1 MYYKARQKQELSPAE
16 MKRARDGFRG
26 KLFRLRYSPQFIEN
40 NCDELLAIAHSEY
53 ARANDEGVEIRDPV
67 AWTIHCAWRRTQNL
81 LQAENHRPRNVSTEA
96 VEPIVDVDALAPDE
110 LVEIEDRARKV
121 REAVAKLSMEQKK
134 VIALTFFEDFSVRE
148 AAKRLNWKPAR
159 VQHHRDMALRE
170 LRRFLPVTDSDEL
183 WVDVGLAAWL
193 AVAGGGLLHFPGGFE
208 AVLDKAADGGSSLW
222 AKAHDLARR
231 FTLGGGNDAASAVAS
246 SGVARTAGACATG
259 AAIVCIAGASTGIV
273 GPGLPGLADHGGDG
287 TTPHKATR
295 PADLQ
300 PKRTAPPPVAETASV
315 AVAET
320 NASESASAPPAS
332 ARRESPKKTDGES
345 RSSSRTTAAE
355 RQKTEE
361 GQVEAETSAFSKAA
375 SESVPAPAPES
386 AAVSEVG
393 SAEAPTVVHTTSEAP
408 KASASES
415 KSAASEFSFEK

>member
-40 NCDELLAIAHSEY
+40 NCDELLGIAHSEY
-53 ARANDEGVEIRDPV
+53 ARAIDQGVEIRDPV

-81 LQAENHRPRNVSTEA
+81 LQAENHQPRNVSTEA
-96 VEPIVDVDALAPDE
+96 VEPIVADEPAPEE

-121 REAVAKLSMEQKK
+121 REAVAKLSVDQKK

-148 AAKRLNWKPAR
+148 AAKHLQWKPAR

-170 LRRFLPVTDSDEL
+170 LRRFLPVADSDEL
-183 WVDVGLAAWL
+183 VVDVGLAAWL

-208 AVLDKAADGGSSLW
+208 VVLDKAADGGSSLW

-231 FTLGGGNDAASAVAS
+231 FTIGGGNDAASAVAS

-273 GPGLPGLADHGGDG
+273 GPGIPGLADRGGNE
-287 TTPHKATR
+287 TTHHKATR
-295 PADLQ
+295 PAARQ
-300 PKRTAPPPVAETASV
+300 PKRTPPPVAAATSV
-315 AVAET
+315 APAET
-320 NASESASAPPAS
+320 NASESMSAPPSS
-332 ARRESPKKTDGES
+332 ANRESPKVAGGES
-345 RSSSRTTAAE
+345 RSSNQPTAAQ
-355 RQKTEE
+355 RQKRAEE
-361 GQVEAETSAFSKAA
+361 EQVEAETSAFSKAA
-375 SESVPAPAPES
+375 SESAPAPES

-415 KSAASEFSFEK
+415 KSAASEFGFEK

>member
-53 ARANDEGVEIRDPV
+53 ARAIDEGVEIRDPV

-96 VEPIVDVDALAPDE
+96 VEPIVADELAPEE

-121 REAVAKLSMEQKK
+121 REAVAKLSMDQKK

-170 LRRFLPVTDSDEL
+170 LRRFFPVTDSDEL

-208 AVLDKAADGGSSLW
+208 AVLDKAADGGASLW

-231 FTLGGGNDAASAVAS
+231 FTIGGGNDAASAVAS

-273 GPGLPGLADHGGDG
+273 GPGLPGLADGGG
-287 TTPHKATR
+287 NGAIHRKATR
-295 PADLQ
+295 PAARQ
-300 PKRTAPPPVAETASV
+300 PKRTAPPAAEAASAVA
-315 AVAET
+315 AET
-320 NASESASAPPAS
+320 NASVPASAPPPS
-332 ARRESPKKTDGES
+332 TRREPPKKANDES
-345 RSSSRTTAAE
+345 RSSSRTTAAK
-355 RQKTEE
+355 RQRAEE
-361 GQVEAETSAFSKAA
+361 EQVEAETSAFAKAA
-375 SESVPAPAPES
+375 SESAPAPAPES
-386 AAVSEVG
+386 AAVSEVA